1 MVRHF
6 SLPWQHMGM
15 GTPLVFYSLPFL
27 FLFLVTGSRLPPSHA
42 STESISSQRPTMEH
56 LTWMIRFAPTYHV
69 ASPIWRGVKA
79 HWRWSPTASARQHWY
94 QDDQTGSSNGDN
106 SNSYIFFPCS
116 KREASILCTWQYYS
130 EGKAKQPRHWEKKKK
145 KKPFGSVLLNW
156 RFQDKKKKFAS
167 EVVVALRKAG
177 LSVPRRELAAAG
189 LADESV
195 SVFGLWYLVDVH
207 HLDCPLLFGCAKK
220 SKHKK
225 GKRLT
230 SMKKTADFHQYDK
243 TVDLASYCLTCYSS
257 LQKGPF
263 QIHQRFQTFIVMF

>member
-1 MVRHF
+1 MTKQAAAMETTLIPIYF
-6 SLPWQHMGM
+6 
-15 GTPLVFYSLPFL
+15 FL
-27 FLFLVTGSRLPPSHA
+27 AQNEKHPSYVPD
-42 STESISSQRPTMEH
+42 SIT
-56 LTWMIRFAPTYHV
+56 
-69 ASPIWRGVKA
+69 VKA
-79 HWRWSPTASARQHWY
+79 RLSN
-94 QDDQTGSSNGDN
+94 QDIGKKRRRRNRLVL
-106 SNSYIFFPCS
+106 FFLIDGF
-116 KREASILCTWQYYS
+116 KIR
-130 EGKAKQPRHWEKKKK
+130 
-145 KKPFGSVLLNW
+145 
-156 RFQDKKKKFAS
+156 KKKFAS